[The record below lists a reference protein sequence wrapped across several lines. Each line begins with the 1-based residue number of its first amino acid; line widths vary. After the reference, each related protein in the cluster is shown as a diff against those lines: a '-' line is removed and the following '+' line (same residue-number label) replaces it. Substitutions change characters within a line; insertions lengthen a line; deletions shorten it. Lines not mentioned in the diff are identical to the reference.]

1 MYKCR
6 NCFRWRVHLERN
18 PSWALISGRILDQPF
33 HLWALMIQKYVRKKL
48 PDISRH
54 GTWFF
59 HFKKCGKAAVSSTKL
74 EENRLRSNVLSCVCF
89 FFIREVCAN
98 QWILEEHCTIRVETS
113 DLNKQYAS
121 EYKFALE
128 SSLIRSKSKRV
139 YWNLYEAVIDLFLA
153 HCETRI
159 DELPQTLIY

>member
-1 MYKCR
+1 M
-6 NCFRWRVHLERN
+6 
-18 PSWALISGRILDQPF
+18 
-33 HLWALMIQKYVRKKL
+33 
-48 PDISRH
+48 
-54 GTWFF
+54 
-59 HFKKCGKAAVSSTKL
+59 
-74 EENRLRSNVLSCVCF
+74 
-89 FFIREVCAN
+89 
-98 QWILEEHCTIRVETS
+98 ETS

-159 DELPQTLIY
+159 DELPQILIY